1 MARRYIS
8 YSDLRA
14 LKVYAQG
21 PMCIVGYGNR
31 GRRDDGVGPWVVERL
46 NRLLPS
52 CQGVRLLARTQLE
65 PDLLEEMGQAKALIL
80 LDASAVPLQ
89 GGISWTRIHTEEA
102 RAPFLIHSLNPA
114 SLLGLMGLM
123 QQRPPATWL
132 VSIQGGEFGLGE
144 GLSRAT
150 EQRARRVTADLYKI
164 VAGEERT

>member
-1 MARRYIS
+1 
-8 YSDLRA
+8 
-14 LKVYAQG
+14 
-21 PMCIVGYGNR
+21 
-31 GRRDDGVGPWVVERL
+31 
-46 NRLLPS
+46 
-52 CQGVRLLARTQLE
+52 VRLLARTQLE

-89 GGISWTRIHTEEA
+89 GGISWTRIHAEEA